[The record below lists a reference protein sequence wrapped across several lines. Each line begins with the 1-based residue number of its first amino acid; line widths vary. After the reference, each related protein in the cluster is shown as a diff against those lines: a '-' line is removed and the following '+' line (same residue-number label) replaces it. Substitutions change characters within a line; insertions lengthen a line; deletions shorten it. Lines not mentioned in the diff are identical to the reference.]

1 MHVVRDR
8 PRVVEELRVNRPFL
22 VFRPDG
28 LADEEASALLYRPP
42 KREAVLDHNNVAE
55 SLIGSSTGAGGR
67 SRGGKPA
74 LVDAA
79 AIQPIGIEVIGMKF
93 ETPARPEEH
102 ARNPARRK
110 TEQSARGGK
119 PGLDKALEAFLD
131 CPKSCQC
138 LGGGHRRKPG
148 SS

>member
-42 KREAVLDHNNVAE
+42 KREAVLAHNNVAE

-93 ETPARPEEH
+93 ETPTRPKR
-102 ARNPARRK
+102 ARNPARGK
-110 TEQSARGGK
+110 TNNPPVAK
-119 PGLDKALEAFLD
+119 LGLDSPRAFLD
-131 CPKSCQC
+131 CSEPSASPSQA
-138 LGGGHRRKPG
+138 
-148 SS
+148 